1 MCRRRVHGPH
11 GQKWCRTPNRDGRC
25 EHRRRREPRKLCGS
39 RWRSRRCLQ
48 RNVDDQTAAA
58 TDEGLRG
65 LQPDQLVTIIRQA
78 LQFKQP
84 LPRNVYE
91 AVRLE
96 LPAELKHRAEASNL
110 RRGFGAD
117 YVRPV

>member
-1 MCRRRVHGPH
+1 MCRRRVPP
-11 GQKWCRTPNRDGRC
+11 QRAARRD
-25 EHRRRREPRKLCGS
+25 
-39 RWRSRRCLQ
+39 RSRSRSPSPPRPRAPQ

-65 LQPDQLVTIIRQA
+65 LQPDQLELVAIIRQA